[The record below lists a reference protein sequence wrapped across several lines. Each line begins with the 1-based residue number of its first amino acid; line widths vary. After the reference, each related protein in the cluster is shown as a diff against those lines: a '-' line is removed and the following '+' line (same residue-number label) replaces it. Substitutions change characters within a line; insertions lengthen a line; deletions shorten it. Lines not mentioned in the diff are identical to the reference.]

1 MSPTSSGVRTAG
13 VKKRNA
19 PPIVPLVLAVA
30 LFMETMDSTVIAT
43 SLASIATDI
52 HSDPI
57 ALKLALTSYLLAL
70 AIFIPLTGW
79 MADRFGARKIFQ
91 IALGIF
97 IAGSIACAASNSLSA
112 FIAARF
118 FQGVGGAMMSPLAR
132 IVLVRT
138 TPRSELVS
146 AMAWLTIPALIGPI
160 VGPPLGGFLTTYF
173 SWHWIF
179 LINVPIGFLGM
190 WLTQRFLPEFE
201 RNAPRRM
208 DFIGFLLVG
217 GSFAGLVFGISVMS
231 LPALPPGYGI
241 ATLVIGAVLGAIYLI
256 HLRRT
261 PYPVLDLRLFRFPLF
276 RASVIGGA
284 FFRLGVGATPFLLP
298 LMLQLD
304 FGLTPFQSGSLVF
317 VGAFGALAA
326 KFVARPV
333 LIRYGFKRVLTI
345 GAFIT
350 GLTILAQGLFLA
362 TTPYPWMMLALIIG
376 GFSQSTM
383 FTSLNAFGVADISDK
398 DAGQATAITTV
409 IGQLCFALGVSLGGG
424 ALEIS
429 HGLRGGTLAHG
440 DFVVAFVVVGVV
452 GLMAVWPFARL
463 PGDAGDAISGHRLE
477 GAGLEVH

>member
-1 MSPTSSGVRTAG
+1 MSPTAAVLPR
-13 VKKRNA
+13 RNS

-30 LFMETMDSTVIAT
+30 LFMENMDSTVIAT
-43 SLASIATDI
+43 SLAAIAADI

-57 ALKLALTSYLLAL
+57 ALKLALTAYLLAL
-70 AIFIPLTGW
+70 AIFIPITGW

-97 IAGSIACAASNSLSA
+97 VLGSIACAASNSLPA
-112 FIAARF
+112 FIGARF

-132 IVLVRT
+132 IVLVRA
-138 TPRSELVS
+138 TPRNELVS

-160 VGPPLGGFLTTYF
+160 VGPPLGGFITTYF
-173 SWHWIF
+173 TWHWIF
-179 LINVPIGFLGM
+179 LINVPIGIAGM

-208 DFIGFLLVG
+208 DFLGFLLVG
-217 GSFAGLVFGISVMS
+217 GFFAGLVFGISVIS
-231 LPALPPGYGI
+231 LPALPPAFGV
-241 ATLVIGAVLGAIYLI
+241 ATLMLGAAAGVGYLV
-256 HLRRT
+256 HMRT
-261 PYPVLDLRLFRFPLF
+261 TPHPVLDLRLFRFPLF

-326 KFVARPV
+326 KFTARPV
-333 LIRYGFKRVLTI
+333 LIRYGFRLVLAV
-345 GAFIT
+345 GAFVT
-350 GLTILAQGLFLA
+350 GVTILGQGLFLNS
-362 TTPYPWMMLALIIG
+362 TPYGLMMLVLVVG
-376 GFSQSTM
+376 GFAQSTM
-383 FTSLNAFGVADISDK
+383 FTSLNAFGVADISDR

-429 HGLRGGTLAHG
+429 HAFRGGELSHG
-440 DFVVAFVVVGVV
+440 DFVTAFMVVGVV
-452 GLMAVWPFARL
+452 GLLAVWPFARL
-463 PGDAGDAISGHRLE
+463 PNSAGSVISGHKLAGEAASLE
-477 GAGLEVH
+477 LH

>member
-1 MSPTSSGVRTAG
+1 MSPTVATPH
-13 VKKRNA
+13 KRNA

-30 LFMETMDSTVIAT
+30 LFMENMDSTVIAT
-43 SLASIATDI
+43 SLAAIAKDI

-70 AIFIPLTGW
+70 AIFIPITGW

-91 IALGIF
+91 IALVIF
-97 IAGSIACAASNSLSA
+97 VVGSIACAASNSLAA
-112 FIAARF
+112 FIGARF

-132 IVLVRT
+132 IVLVRA

-179 LINVPIGFLGM
+179 LINVPTGILGI
-190 WLTQRFLPEFE
+190 WLTQKFLPEFE

-208 DFIGFLLVG
+208 DFVGFLLVG
-217 GSFAGLVFGISVMS
+217 GFFAGLVFGISVMS
-231 LPALPPGYGI
+231 LPALPMAYGVATLIVGLALGI
-241 ATLVIGAVLGAIYLI
+241 AYLFY
-256 HLRRT
+256 LKRT

-276 RASVIGGA
+276 RTSVVGGS

-304 FGLTPFQSGSLVF
+304 FGLSPFQSGSLVF

-326 KFVARPV
+326 KFTARPLLIHFGFRLV
-333 LIRYGFKRVLTI
+333 LAV
-345 GAFIT
+345 GAFAI
-350 GLTILAQGLFLA
+350 GLFILAQGLFLSN
-362 TTPYPWMMLALIIG
+362 TPYLWMLFVLVGA
-376 GFSQSTM
+376 GFAQSTL
-383 FTSLNAFGVADISDK
+383 FTSLNAFGVADISDR
-398 DAGQATAITTV
+398 DAAQATAITTV

-429 HGLRGGTLAHG
+429 HALRGGELAHP
-440 DFVVAFVVVGVV
+440 DFVAAFFVV
-452 GLMAVWPFARL
+452 GLVGLLAVWPFARL
-463 PGDAGDAISGHRLE
+463 PNDAGNAISGHGAE
-477 GAGLEVH
+477 GPAGLELH

>member
-1 MSPTSSGVRTAG
+1 MSPTSPR
-13 VKKRNA
+13 VKTRNA

-43 SLASIATDI
+43 SLASIAADI

-70 AIFIPLTGW
+70 AIFIPVTGW

-91 IALGIF
+91 IAIGIF
-97 IAGSIACAASNSLSA
+97 IAGSIACAASNSLPT

-138 TPRSELVS
+138 TARSELVS

-179 LINVPIGFLGM
+179 LINVPIGVLGI
-190 WLTQRFLPEFE
+190 WLTKQFLPEFE

-208 DFIGFLLVG
+208 DFVGFLLVG
-217 GSFAGLVFGISVMS
+217 GSFAGLVFGISVIS

-241 ATLVIGAVLGAIYLI
+241 ATLVIGVALGIAYLV
-256 HLRRT
+256 HLKRT

-276 RASVIGGA
+276 RASVVGGA

-317 VGAFGALAA
+317 VGAFGAMAA
-326 KFVARPV
+326 KFTARPV
-333 LIRYGFKRVLTI
+333 LTRYGFKLVLAV

-350 GLTILAQGLFLA
+350 AVMILAQALFLPN
-362 TTPYPWMMLALIIG
+362 TPYPWMMMVLIIG
-376 GFSQSTM
+376 GFSQSTL

-398 DAGQATAITTV
+398 DAAQATAITTV

-429 HGLRGGTLAHG
+429 HLLRGGDLAHG
-440 DFVVAFVVVGVV
+440 DFVTAFVVVGIV

-463 PGDAGDAISGHRLE
+463 PGDAGNAISGHRLE
-477 GAGLEVH
+477 GGAGLEIH